1 MQRLTFLQQV
11 NHVLH
16 PARNVPMG
24 QPDLRHTNLPNVP
37 YRSDTL
43 KANLERVSIG
53 AAPPTTRG
61 LQELVRMS
69 DWDHEFK
76 RTAIFCSAYF
86 ISWIFGRTLMV
97 VTAFFV
103 VLICFPFTRRLIFPN
118 VSGAWC
124 STPVLTTGCALERA
138 APRCAHAICYCHCR
152 RRPDAAD
159 SALCPDDPD
168 PSRTG

>member
-1 MQRLTFLQQV
+1 MYQQV

-118 VSGAWC
+118 VSGSVHTC
-124 STPVLTTGCALERA
+124 TNDRSLRGESRSRLCTPNLSLRPQWMIG
-138 APRCAHAICYCHCR
+138 PCR
-152 RRPDAAD
+152 R
-159 SALCPDDPD
+159 CPPLRL
-168 PSRTG
+168 P